1 MWVSWWM
8 EYLFRSTVES
18 SRTSSRK
25 QKTGYCLPSS
35 LNRSSLILRLIFRQ
49 QARIHPISPAVGA
62 SPSVAYRI
70 VLQDTHDNMERP
82 KINKSVWKST
92 EQRRIVM
99 FAQLILTYLHTK
111 QECTDFFMNPI
122 QLLMPVYGG

>member
-1 MWVSWWM
+1 M

-18 SRTSSRK
+18 SRTRSRK

-70 VLQDTHDNMERP
+70 VLQDKHDNMERP
-82 KINKSVWKST
+82 KINKGVRKHRTTQNPSCLRSSY
-92 EQRRIVM
+92 
-99 FAQLILTYLHTK
+99 YLHTK
-111 QECTDFFMNPI
+111 EERTDFFMNPI